1 MRVFET
7 FLFVRET
14 FPLPVCLC
22 ECWFDDGREQISRLF
37 VRLPL
42 DFFCTFVDLDRG
54 GVLNGI
60 HGVYTFLPNG
70 RSIFPANLPVDLPQ
84 QKGAVVVSRPD
95 ALKWAIFSIRHT
107 HAKLLL
113 LV

>member
-1 MRVFET
+1 MRVFGT

-42 DFFCTFVDLDRG
+42 DFFCICVDLDRG
-54 GVLNGI
+54 GALNGI
-60 HGVYTFLPNG
+60 RGVYTFLPNG
-70 RSIFPANLPVDLPQ
+70 RSIFPANSPQ